1 MKNVILT
8 ENFGISKSRNRRNQR
23 KPTEPAEPTETCEIY
38 KIHAWKIILFFKVF
52 CQLIRWPIVWNWLL
66 YYKIKTNVN
75 TQTNISPLIGYFEK
89 FLAALERD

>member
-1 MKNVILT
+1 MNVEYIRHLEIAEPAEPT
-8 ENFGISKSRNRRNQR
+8 E
-23 KPTEPAEPTETCEIY
+23 PVELAEPAEPTETREIY
-38 KIHAWKIILFFKVF
+38 EIHAWKIIRFFKVF

-75 TQTNISPLIGYFEK
+75 TQTNISPVIGYFEK